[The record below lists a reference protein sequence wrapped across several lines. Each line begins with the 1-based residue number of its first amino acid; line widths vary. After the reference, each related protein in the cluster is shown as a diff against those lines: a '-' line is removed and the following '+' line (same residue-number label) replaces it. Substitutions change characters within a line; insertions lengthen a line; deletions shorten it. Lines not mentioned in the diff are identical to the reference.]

1 MKIVVTLLLSFVL
14 VSCGSGGMDASKF
27 LAERDSILDVNERQ
41 QQELE
46 DINFVMSEVSARLD
60 SIAEQEQFLYV
71 SKEGIKHPKKTVLE
85 NLRSFKDLLNRQRKQ
100 IAILQDSLY
109 NRQGSN
115 SRYLRLIEHL
125 NKELVEKD
133 LTIQSLQK
141 EISMNRKNIAE
152 LQEQKVELEKNVSD
166 LQEKENI
173 HKQVLETQSDMLN
186 ECYVKVATKK
196 ELKDAGLLVGNG
208 LLSKKKIDNSKLN
221 KELFMKVD
229 MRNFLELPIPV
240 KKIKI
245 MTPEPPTTSYTIDK
259 TKDGIILRIQD
270 PASFW
275 NASNYLIIQTN

>member
-1 MKIVVTLLLSFVL
+1 M
-14 VSCGSGGMDASKF
+14 
-27 LAERDSILDVNERQ
+27 
-41 QQELE
+41 
-46 DINFVMSEVSARLD
+46 
-60 SIAEQEQFLYV
+60 
-71 SKEGIKHPKKTVLE
+71 
-85 NLRSFKDLLNRQRKQ
+85 
-100 IAILQDSLY
+100 
-109 NRQGSN
+109 
-115 SRYLRLIEHL
+115 IEHL

>member
-46 DINFVMSEVSARLD
+46 DINFVMSEVSACLD

-152 LQEQKVELEKNVSD
+152 LQEQKVELEKTSLIYRKRRISTNRFW
-166 LQEKENI
+166 K
-173 HKQVLETQSDMLN
+173 
-186 ECYVKVATKK
+186 
-196 ELKDAGLLVGNG
+196 
-208 LLSKKKIDNSKLN
+208 
-221 KELFMKVD
+221 
-229 MRNFLELPIPV
+229 RN
-240 KKIKI
+240 
-245 MTPEPPTTSYTIDK
+245 
-259 TKDGIILRIQD
+259 RIC
-270 PASFW
+270 
-275 NASNYLIIQTN
+275 